1 MSSAVGVAA
10 VVILDTS
17 GVDAAAAAYGT
28 LLGAPPVQTDGQC
41 QWQVG
46 STRLVVRGGDDGPSV
61 LVPAIDLVDPQSA
74 DVFVGAGT
82 LLARRARAAV
92 PAEPIAGARTAVV
105 DGLPVGIVDT
115 AGLAA
120 VDPDRS
126 GDIVGLDHIVMSSGS
141 RDEAL
146 ALFGAVLDFDF
157 RLEQN
162 LSLGDRG
169 RVHQLFLRGAGTIV
183 EVLVDDKAGPGVEL
197 WGLAWTSRDI
207 EASHARLAA
216 AGADLS
222 EIRKGHKTGTRVFTV
237 RGDAVVVPTIVI
249 GHGG

>member
-1 MSSAVGVAA
+1 MGVAS
-10 VVILDTS
+10 VVILDTH
-17 GVDAAAAAYGT
+17 GLDAAAAAYGT
-28 LLGAPPVQTDGQC
+28 LLGAPSVQSDGPC

-46 STRLVVRGGDDGPSV
+46 STRLVVRGGDGGPRV

-74 DVFVGAGT
+74 DVFVGAGA
-82 LLARRARAAV
+82 LLARRARAVV

-115 AGLAA
+115 AGLAP

-162 LSLGDRG
+162 LSLGDRE
-169 RVHQLFLRGAGTIV
+169 RHQLDEPRPPSGRGLGVHRHGVGGFAERTTPDHQHLPD
-183 EVLVDDKAGPGVEL
+183 ELDQLPPPLPVEL
-197 WGLAWTSRDI
+197 LMD
-207 EASHARLAA
+207 ARPPS
-216 AGADLS
+216 DQV
-222 EIRKGHKTGTRVFTV
+222 TGREPP
-237 RGDAVVVPTIVI
+237 GPTLFPVI
-249 GHGG
+249 HSVLRHCSPPP